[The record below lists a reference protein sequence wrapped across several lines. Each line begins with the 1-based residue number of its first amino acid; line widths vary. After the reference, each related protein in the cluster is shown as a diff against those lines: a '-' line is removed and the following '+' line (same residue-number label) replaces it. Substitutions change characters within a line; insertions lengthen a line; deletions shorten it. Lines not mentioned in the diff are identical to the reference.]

1 MLSGKGQNDQRGA
14 FLLATALLLPFLLAA
29 LGMAVDFG
37 DVFMQKSRLQ
47 NAADAAALAGAKVY
61 VQELKSNNAAAAD
74 QAFISAK
81 QYVTANA
88 SDATID
94 VLDLK
99 KSQSDAKT
107 LYYVAKLEQSV
118 PLSFLRY
125 FGIDSITIE
134 AMANVKLTSQGTNT
148 NTFPLFEN
156 LVTFS
161 DRFNVVNSKMKSWD
175 GNIIHTKE
183 NSYININDNPNN
195 LLKSST
201 GTTINPRD
209 KQYYDPALSISLTAD
224 SNKGLKN
231 YIDSLMTSANTKKVN
246 GQSISSADLSSTVN
260 WFPDRI
266 SEIKL
271 NQAIGSANTT
281 KILILSQGAA
291 NIHVSADTVGK
302 LIIFDLSTEQLHI
315 ATTASDKSV
324 QMRSL
329 IYTPN
334 SEIMMNPNGLNFY
347 GSLVSRVVDIQAA
360 TGTFTYEA
368 ISADASGGSGG
379 TASYSAALVS
389 DAGSDI
395 VW

>member
-1 MLSGKGQNDQRGA
+1 M
-14 FLLATALLLPFLLAA
+14 
-29 LGMAVDFG
+29 
-37 DVFMQKSRLQ
+37 
-47 NAADAAALAGAKVY
+47 
-61 VQELKSNNAAAAD
+61 
-74 QAFISAK
+74 
-81 QYVTANA
+81 
-88 SDATID
+88 
-94 VLDLK
+94 
-99 KSQSDAKT
+99 
-107 LYYVAKLEQSV
+107 
-118 PLSFLRY
+118 
-125 FGIDSITIE
+125 
-134 AMANVKLTSQGTNT
+134 KLTSQGTNT

-291 NIHVSADTVGK
+291 NIHGQPGRGGIGHLHQPAADLPRIAGRTIQIVGNGLRITRVQILLEPAHRGIVIVGSRIDDTVLRRTEAHEEDLRRSVDALGQFIGK
-302 LIIFDLSTEQLHI
+302 ADVGRYLVGEAPFQSLEPVLVEFIPGAQYHQL
-315 ATTASDKSV
+315 
-324 QMRSL
+324 
-329 IYTPN
+329 
-334 SEIMMNPNGLNFY
+334 
-347 GSLVSRVVDIQAA
+347 DILM
-360 TGTFTYEA
+360 TRRT
-368 ISADASGGSGG
+368 
-379 TASYSAALVS
+379 AALVLYS
-389 DAGSDI
+389 SQAEYAP
-395 VW
+395 VA

>member
-1 MLSGKGQNDQRGA
+1 M
-14 FLLATALLLPFLLAA
+14 
-29 LGMAVDFG
+29 
-37 DVFMQKSRLQ
+37 
-47 NAADAAALAGAKVY
+47 
-61 VQELKSNNAAAAD
+61 
-74 QAFISAK
+74 
-81 QYVTANA
+81 
-88 SDATID
+88 
-94 VLDLK
+94 K
-99 KSQSDAKT
+99 KSQSDTKT
-107 LYYVAKLEQSV
+107 LYYVAKLEQAV

-209 KQYYDPALSISLTAD
+209 KQYYDRSLSISLTAD